1 MPRLKEALGAED
13 RFNTLMSV
21 VALLQ
26 REGEIHIDDLA
37 KRFDVSTK
45 TMRKMVST
53 LNTASFFPRNSEEQ
67 VPYWIDI
74 ERIDEE
80 DGVVCL
86 SLDEGPSGVPRIS
99 GVQTVALLSG
109 LSYLKSLP
117 DFAKDEDLDKLVE
130 LLSTDQPVA
139 PEVSYDQN
147 QVDADFAVL
156 KTAILTDKRI
166 SCRYVNSKGIESVRK
181 IDPLL
186 LVTAQ
191 DTWYLKGYCLTRK
204 EIRTFRLDHMVDA
217 KLTKTA
223 RGEEALEA
231 AANLDETAPIYNPNA
246 HDVEVELELGPEA
259 YKLAAST
266 LEFEDF
272 KKGKGGNIRV
282 VIKFGYLPDLG
293 PLVCRFGSNARVIRP
308 AAAKEVVRK
317 YAEQALASHSEK
329 VTK

>member
-1 MPRLKEALGAED
+1 MPKLKDALGAED

-21 VALLQ
+21 IALLQ

-37 KRFDVSTK
+37 KRFDVSRK
-45 TMRKMVST
+45 TMRKIVST
-53 LNTASFFPRNSEEQ
+53 INTASFFPRNSIEQ

-80 DGVVCL
+80 DGVVSL
-86 SLDEGPSGVPRIS
+86 SLDDGPAGVPRIS
-99 GVQTVALLSG
+99 GVQAVALLSG

-117 DFAKDEDLDKLVE
+117 DFADDEDIEKLVA
-130 LLSTDQPVA
+130 LLSTDQPA
-139 PEVSYDQN
+139 LPEISYDDN
-147 QVDADFAVL
+147 QLDADFAVL

-166 SCRYVNSKGIESVRK
+166 SCRYVNSKGVESDRE

-186 LVTAQ
+186 LVSEQ

-204 EIRTFRLDHMVDA
+204 AIRSFRLDHMVDA
-217 KLTKTA
+217 KLSKTA
-223 RGEEALEA
+223 RCQEALEA
-231 AANLDETAPIYNPNA
+231 AAGLDETAPIYNANA

-259 YKLAAST
+259 YKLAATT
-266 LEFEDF
+266 LDFEDF

-308 AAAKEVVRK
+308 EAAKEVVRK
-317 YAEQALASHSEK
+317 YAEQALASHSGK
-329 VTK
+329 AAK